1 MTPLAKQEVHAASH
15 PFWAKPGVIRGIEDD
30 VVRGFF
36 DRHSGFKP
44 KTRFAAK
51 RFQIGLEHPHAGLV
65 RQRPVA
71 RHDDID
77 VQAEHEVARR
87 SEEHTSEL
95 QSLMRISYAV
105 FCLKKKK
112 EKQRNCTKIN
122 R

>member
-44 KTRFAAK
+44 KTSFAAK

-65 RQRPVA
+65 RKRPVA
-71 RHDDID
+71 RHADID
-77 VQAEHEVARR
+77 VQAEQETLAESRGGKASVSTFRDQW
-87 SEEHTSEL
+87 SPSYEKKQKTKKTS
-95 QSLMRISYAV
+95 
-105 FCLKKKK
+105 
-112 EKQRNCTKIN
+112 TT
-122 R
+122 